1 MSFIFLSLSVE
12 HLIWYKLPPTKL
24 QLAKS
29 NRWLSSLAQDS
40 EHQLDVVITWV
51 NGSEPS
57 HIQQF
62 IKYTGLDLDEVEIK
76 KRFNEYGMLRFA
88 LRSVGKYM
96 PFARRVFL
104 VTNGQVPTW
113 WNKNNPQAQ
122 IVTHDQIFVTEVE
135 GKKVPIADALPTFN
149 SNAIEANLHN
159 IPGLSK
165 YFVYLNDDVLF
176 TKPMELKDFIEPKT
190 GKLLMPMKSATSP
203 LNKRENVWFNS
214 IDYTNT
220 MLNTWYHPNNLETP
234 HHLPQHVYHVFN
246 KDLFELA
253 TVQWHEWLLN
263 SSRNRYRTITD
274 PVVSFLQANMALEE
288 GLGKPSNAIGGLY
301 LEWSN
306 NHKIN
311 QREWEKVKN
320 YRGKS
325 ACIQDNFGDAPPS
338 KAVIDDLEKKLCSMY
353 PERSPF
359 EDPAA
364 PNPCAN
370 V

>member
-1 MSFIFLSLSVE
+1 MW
-12 HLIWYKLPPTKL
+12 HT
-24 QLAKS
+24 
-29 NRWLSSLAQDS
+29 SLAQDS

-62 IKYTGLDLDEVEIK
+62 IKYTGLDLDEVEVK

-176 TKPMELKDFIEPKT
+176 TKPMVPWDFVEPKT
-190 GKLLMPMKSATSP
+190 GKMLLRMRGVTSP
-203 LNKRENVWFNS
+203 LKRQHIWFRTVDN
-214 IDYTNT
+214 TNA
-220 MLNTWYHPNNLETP
+220 MFNTWYHPNNLETP

-246 KDLFELA
+246 KDLLELA
-253 TVQWHEWLLN
+253 TVQ
-263 SSRNRYRTITD
+263 
-274 PVVSFLQANMALEE
+274 
-288 GLGKPSNAIGGLY
+288 
-301 LEWSN
+301 
-306 NHKIN
+306 
-311 QREWEKVKN
+311 
-320 YRGKS
+320 
-325 ACIQDNFGDAPPS
+325 
-338 KAVIDDLEKKLCSMY
+338 
-353 PERSPF
+353 
-359 EDPAA
+359 
-364 PNPCAN
+364 
-370 V
+370 